1 MLMSDAP
8 QKELIDQ
15 QDSDQDERLA
25 LDAAAAIHRLIAE
38 RNALRGQ
45 AVAHARELTRLRH
58 HITLIRDSYRR
69 LTSVFVAQ
77 LQHIDSAVGT
87 VVQEPNETAHPHTH
101 PKEKWGA
108 PGN

>member
-1 MLMSDAP
+1 MSDAA
-8 QKELIDQ
+8 QKPNELIGQ

-25 LDAAAAIHRLIAE
+25 LAAAAAIHRLIAE
-38 RNALRGQ
+38 RNAFRGQ

-69 LTSVFVAQ
+69 LASEFVTR
-77 LQHIDSAVGT
+77 LQHMDSAVST
-87 VVQEPNETAHPHTH
+87 VVQEPNETADSPTH
-101 PKEKWGA
+101 PKEERDA